1 MEKIKLEVAGIPA
14 VLYGK
19 RSRKVYLYV
28 HGKNGSAA
36 EAARFARTA
45 CPAGW
50 QVLAVDLPEHGTRK
64 NSPEKLVPWVVT
76 RELQAVYARVQPVW
90 KQIRVYGVSIGAW
103 FAMQALQTQT
113 PEKALLVSPVV
124 DMEKLILDLMQQAGV
139 TEEQL
144 HAAGE
149 IPTAMGETLSWPYLC
164 WVREHP
170 LHWKVP
176 TQVLYADTDPLTGHT
191 AMERFR
197 QQTGAHLTI
206 LEGGE
211 HWFHT
216 ELQLAVLQEW
226 ERPSWP
232 LCKAGRNTIVEP
244 YRTESHAGRAGIAG
258 SGALPGAAGSQSAAG
273 RYSAAGGGEPDT
285 DLLPEGL
292 CREHPHG
299 VSPLER

>member
-1 MEKIKLEVAGIPA
+1 MEKIKLEIAGIPA

-19 RSRKVYLYV
+19 RSRRVYLYV

-76 RELQAVYARVQPVW
+76 RELQAVYARMQPVW
-90 KQIRVYGVSIGAW
+90 KHIRVYGVSIGAW

-113 PEKALLVSPVV
+113 PEKALLVSPIV
-124 DMEKLILDLMQQAGV
+124 DMEKLILALMQQAGV

-149 IPTAMGETLSWPYLC
+149 IPTDFGETLSWPYLC

-170 LHWKVP
+170 LRWRTP
-176 TQVLYADTDPLTGHT
+176 TQVLYGEADELTSY
-191 AMERFR
+191 AVLDRFKR
-197 QQTGAHLTI
+197 ATGAQLT
-206 LEGGE
+206 LLADGE

-216 ELQLAVLQEW
+216 ETQLAVLQAW
-226 ERPSWP
+226 E
-232 LCKAGRNTIVEP
+232 
-244 YRTESHAGRAGIAG
+244 
-258 SGALPGAAGSQSAAG
+258 GAHL
-273 RYSAAGGGEPDT
+273 
-285 DLLPEGL
+285 
-292 CREHPHG
+292 
-299 VSPLER
+299 

>member
-1 MEKIKLEVAGIPA
+1 MEKIKLEIAGIPA

-19 RSRKVYLYV
+19 RSRRVYLYV

-76 RELQAVYARVQPVW
+76 RELQTVYARMQPVW
-90 KQIRVYGVSIGAW
+90 KHIRVYGVSIGAW

-144 HAAGE
+144 RAAGE
-149 IPTAMGETLSWPYLC
+149 IPTDFGKTLSWPYLC

-170 LHWKVP
+170 LQWHTP
-176 TQVLYADTDPLTGHT
+176 TQVLYGDKDVLTSR
-191 AMERFR
+191 AVMERFR
-197 QQTGAHLTI
+197 RQSGAHLTI
-206 LEGGE
+206 MEDGE

-216 ELQLAVLQEW
+216 SVQMAAVQMW
-226 ERPSWP
+226 EEAN
-232 LCKAGRNTIVEP
+232 L
-244 YRTESHAGRAGIAG
+244 
-258 SGALPGAAGSQSAAG
+258 
-273 RYSAAGGGEPDT
+273 
-285 DLLPEGL
+285 
-292 CREHPHG
+292 
-299 VSPLER
+299 

>member
-64 NSPEKLVPWVVT
+64 DSPEKLVPWVVT
-76 RELQAVYARVQPVW
+76 RELQAVYARMQPVW
-90 KQIRVYGVSIGAW
+90 KHIRVYGVSIGAW
-103 FAMQALQTQT
+103 LAMQALQTQQ
-113 PEKALLVSPVV
+113 PEKALLVSPIV

-144 HAAGE
+144 RTAGE

-170 LHWKVP
+170 LHWHGR
-176 TQVLYADTDPLTGHT
+176 TQVLYGDGDALTSRT
-191 AMERFR
+191 LIERFR
-197 QQTGAHLTI
+197 QESGAHLTI
-206 LEGGE
+206 MEGGE

-216 ELQLAVLQEW
+216 PVQMAVLQTW
-226 ERPSWP
+226 EET
-232 LCKAGRNTIVEP
+232 NF
-244 YRTESHAGRAGIAG
+244 
-258 SGALPGAAGSQSAAG
+258 
-273 RYSAAGGGEPDT
+273 
-285 DLLPEGL
+285 
-292 CREHPHG
+292 
-299 VSPLER
+299 

>member
-1 MEKIKLEVAGIPA
+1 MEKIKLEVAGVPA

-28 HGKNGSAA
+28 YGKNGSAA

-50 QVLAVDLPEHGTRK
+50 QVLAVDLP
-64 NSPEKLVPWVVT
+64 
-76 RELQAVYARVQPVW
+76 
-90 KQIRVYGVSIGAW
+90 VSIGAW
-103 FAMQALQTQT
+103 FAMQALQTQK

-124 DMEKLILDLMQQAGV
+124 DMEKLILALMQQAGV

-144 HAAGE
+144 RAAGE
-149 IPTAMGETLSWPYLC
+149 IPTDFGETLSWPYLC

-191 AMERFR
+191 AMEQFR
-197 QQTGAHLTI
+197 QQTRAHLTI

-216 ELQLAVLQEW
+216 ETQLAALQSW
-226 ERPSWP
+226 ESCH
-232 LCKAGRNTIVEP
+232 L
-244 YRTESHAGRAGIAG
+244 
-258 SGALPGAAGSQSAAG
+258 
-273 RYSAAGGGEPDT
+273 
-285 DLLPEGL
+285 
-292 CREHPHG
+292 
-299 VSPLER
+299 